1 MTEEIKIL
9 ECDFEEDVLLDIEID
24 CKDTLLR
31 LNVEE
36 DESKPILNQVLEELD
51 KALDKYNIRLYEWMD
66 KKKDI
71 IKLRNENNIIGLEAL
86 LNSLRDIK
94 MSIHEI
100 LEDIDFCISKIDFYT
115 DYINN

>member
-1 MTEEIKIL
+1 
-9 ECDFEEDVLLDIEID
+9 
-24 CKDTLLR
+24 
-31 LNVEE
+31 
-36 DESKPILNQVLEELD
+36 
-51 KALDKYNIRLYEWMD
+51 MD

-71 IKLRNENNIIGLEAL
+71 IKLLNENNIIGLEAL